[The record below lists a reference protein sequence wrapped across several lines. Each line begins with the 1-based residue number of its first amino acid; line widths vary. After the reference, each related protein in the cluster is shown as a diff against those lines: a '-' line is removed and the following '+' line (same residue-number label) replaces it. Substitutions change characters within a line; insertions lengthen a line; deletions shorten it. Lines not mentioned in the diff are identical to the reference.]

1 MYDEQDIA
9 FMRRALALAARAAGR
24 TSPNPMV
31 GALGVKEGKGGGEGG
46 LLCAGTP
53 HAEVHALAAAG
64 EAARGATVYVTLE
77 PCCHYG
83 RTGPCADALIAAGV
97 KRVVAAMTDPNPKVC
112 GQGLDR
118 LRAAGVEVVEGVLA
132 CEAARL
138 NEAFIKWVTTGMPFG
153 IMKTAMTLDGKI
165 ATRTGKSRWITGPA
179 ARERVHRLRDACD
192 AILVGVGTV
201 LADDPELT
209 ARLPEGGGRNPLRV
223 VADSTARTPLT
234 ARVASDG
241 LAPTLVAATAAAPA
255 ERVEALRAAGVE
267 VLILPAAA
275 TGVDLRALWRALGE
289 RRLTSVLV
297 EGGATV
303 NAAALAANV
312 IDKVYAFVA
321 PKVFGGRAAPGPVG
335 GGGADEVAAAVALED
350 MSAELVGDDVMIT
363 AYPLAREGRDVYRTC
378 GRIGQG

>member
-1 MYDEQDIA
+1 
-9 FMRRALALAARAAGR
+9 MRQSLALAARAAGR

-31 GALGVKEGKGGGEGG
+31 GALVVRDGVVVSEGCH
-46 LLCAGTP
+46 LCAGTP
-53 HAEVHALAAAG
+53 HAEAHALAAAG

-77 PCCHYG
+77 PCCHHG

-112 GQGLDR
+112 GQGLAR

-132 CEAARL
+132 AEAARL
-138 NEAFIKWVTTGMPFG
+138 NEAFIKWVSTGMPFG

-165 ATRTGKSRWITGPA
+165 ATRSGRSKWITGPA
-179 ARERVHRLRDACD
+179 ARERGHRLRDACD

-201 LADDPELT
+201 LADDPALT
-209 ARLPEGGGRNPLRV
+209 ARLPEGGGKNPLRI
-223 VADSTARTPLT
+223 VADSTARTPP
-234 ARVASDG
+234 AAKVIRDRQ
-241 LAPTLVAATAAAPA
+241 APTLIAATAAAPA
-255 ERVEALRAAGVE
+255 ERVRALTAAGAE
-267 VLILPAAA
+267 VLILPQTA

-297 EGGATV
+297 EGGAAV

-312 IDKVYAFVA
+312 IDKIYAFVA
-321 PKVFGGRAAPGPVG
+321 PKIFGGAAAPGPVG
-335 GGGADEVAAAVALED
+335 GAGVNEVAEAVALED
-350 MSAELVGDDVMIT
+350 MDAEQVDGDILIT
-363 AYPLAREGRDVYRTC
+363 AYPAVREGRDVYRAC

>member
-1 MYDEQDIA
+1 
-9 FMRRALALAARAAGR
+9 MRQALAMAAKAAGR

-31 GALGVKEGKGGGEGG
+31 GALVVRDGVVVGEGCH
-46 LLCAGTP
+46 LCAGTP

-77 PCCHYG
+77 PCCHFG

-112 GQGLDR
+112 GQGLER

-132 CEAARL
+132 AEAARL
-138 NEAFIKWVTTGMPFG
+138 NEAFIKWVSTGMPFG

-165 ATRTGKSRWITGPA
+165 ATRTGKSQWITGPA

-209 ARLPEGGGRNPLRV
+209 ARLPEGGGRNPLRI
-223 VADSTARTPLT
+223 VADSAARTPLT
-234 ARVASDG
+234 AKLVRDG
-241 LAPTLVAATAAAPA
+241 KAPTLIAATEAAPA
-255 ERVEALRAAGVE
+255 EKVKALQAAGAE
-267 VLILPAAA
+267 VLILPNGP
-275 TGVDLRALWRALGE
+275 TGIDLRALWRTLGE
-289 RRLTSVLV
+289 RKLTSVLV
-297 EGGATV
+297 EGGAAV

-312 IDKVYAFVA
+312 VDKVCAFVA
-321 PKVFGGRAAPGPVG
+321 PKVFGGAAAPGPVG
-335 GGGADEVAAAVALED
+335 GMGADEVAEAAALED
-350 MSAELVGDDVMIT
+350 MDAEQVDGDILIT
-363 AYPLAREGRDVYRTC
+363 AYLAAREGRDVYRAC

>member
-1 MYDEQDIA
+1 MYNEQDIA
-9 FMRRALALAARAAGR
+9 YMRRALALAGRACGR
-24 TSPNPMV
+24 TSPNPLV
-31 GALGVKEGKGGGEGG
+31 GALVVKDGEVVGEGCH
-46 LLCAGTP
+46 LCAGTP

-77 PCCHYG
+77 PCCHFG

-112 GQGLDR
+112 GKGLER

-132 CEAARL
+132 AEAARL
-138 NEAFIKWVTTGMPFG
+138 NEAFIKWVSTGMPFG
-153 IMKTAMTLDGKI
+153 IIKTAMTLDGKI
-165 ATRTGKSRWITGPA
+165 ATRSGRSRWITGPA
-179 ARERVHRLRDACD
+179 ARERVHRLRDECD

-209 ARLPEGGGRNPLRV
+209 ARLPEGGGKNPLRL
-223 VADSTARTPLT
+223 VADSAARTPPT
-234 ARVASDG
+234 AKVACDG
-241 LAPTLVAATAAAPA
+241 LAPTVIAVTEAAPA
-255 ERVEALRAAGVE
+255 DRVAALRDAGAE
-267 VLILPAAA
+267 VMVLPRGA

-297 EGGATV
+297 EGGAAI

-312 IDKVYAFVA
+312 IDKIYAFVA
-321 PKVFGGRAAPGPVG
+321 PKIFGGAAAPVPVG
-335 GGGADEVAAAVALED
+335 GAGADAVAEAVALED
-350 MSAELVGDDVMIT
+350 MSAESVGDDIMIT
-363 AYPLAREGRDVYRTC
+363 AYLAGREGRDVYRTC

>member
-9 FMRRALALAARAAGR
+9 YMRRALALAARAAGR
-24 TSPNPMV
+24 TSPNPLV
-31 GALGVKEGKGGGEGG
+31 GALVVKDGAVVGEGCH
-46 LLCAGTP
+46 LCAGTP

-64 EAARGATVYVTLE
+64 EAARGATVYATLE

-97 KRVVAAMTDPNPKVC
+97 KKVVAAMTDPNPKVC
-112 GQGLDR
+112 GQGLAR

-132 CEAARL
+132 AEAARQ
-138 NEAFIKWVTTGMPFG
+138 NEAFIKWVSTGMPFG

-165 ATRTGKSRWITGPA
+165 ATRSGLSKWITGPA

-209 ARLPEGGGRNPLRV
+209 ARLPEGGGKSPLRI

-234 ARVASDG
+234 AKVASDG
-241 LAPTLVAATAAAPA
+241 LAPTIVAATEAAPA
-255 ERVEALRAAGVE
+255 GRVAALQAAGVE
-267 VLILPAAA
+267 VLILPQSA
-275 TGVDLRALWRALGE
+275 TGVDLRALWRVLGE
-289 RRLTSVLV
+289 RKLTSVLV
-297 EGGATV
+297 EGGAAV

-321 PKVFGGRAAPGPVG
+321 PKVFGGRMAPGPVG
-335 GGGADEVAAAVALED
+335 GEGADAVAAAVTFED
-350 MSAELVGDDVMIT
+350 MSAEPVGGDILIT
-363 AYPLAREGRDVYRTC
+363 AYAAAREGRDVYRAC